1 MSRSESYVATFWN
14 CSSVRVGFNI
24 FLITDAT
31 YWSKISSDHHRY
43 FFAVSLTPFN
53 FSGTLPLNKMIYT
66 LMFSF
71 SSIWDKTCFKNE
83 NIFVIQYYSKHN
95 NRLGSSRQHRTLSGR
110 GTYSCIHFDKKFDKK
125 FNKIFKYKKMLNNK
139 YIPGSQTLLLIYPII
154 LNNKID

>member
-1 MSRSESYVATFWN
+1 LFGIKLIYVTIRVVCCNFLKLFGPTLS
-14 CSSVRVGFNI
+14 SSVRVGFNI
-24 FLITDAT
+24 FLLIDAT

-83 NIFVIQYYSKHN
+83 YIFVIQYYSKHN

-125 FNKIFKYKKMLNNK
+125 FNKIYKYKKNVK
-139 YIPGSQTLLLIYPII
+139 
-154 LNNKID
+154 